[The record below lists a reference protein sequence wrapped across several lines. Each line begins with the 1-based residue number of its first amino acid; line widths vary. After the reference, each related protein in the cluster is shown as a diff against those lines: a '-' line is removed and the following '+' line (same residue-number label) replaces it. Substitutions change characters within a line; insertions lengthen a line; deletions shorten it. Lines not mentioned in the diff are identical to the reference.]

1 MILPGTIDPLPALH
15 DEALVAFLRRG
26 IGTNTV
32 FAAISSAPLLLC
44 RAGLLPALAGGLS
57 ACNTVKGAGQDLKS
71 AGQAIERK
79 AEEKKHY

>member
-1 MILPGTIDPLPALH
+1 MHYKSIL
-15 DEALVAFLRRG
+15 
-26 IGTNTV
+26 
-32 FAAISSAPLLLC
+32 AALLLL
-44 RAGLLPALAGGLS
+44 GVLPALAGGLS

>member
-1 MILPGTIDPLPALH
+1 MVM
-15 DEALVAFLRRG
+15 LVA
-26 IGTNTV
+26 
-32 FAAISSAPLLLC
+32 LLLG
-44 RAGLLPALAGGLS
+44 ALLLVLAGGLS